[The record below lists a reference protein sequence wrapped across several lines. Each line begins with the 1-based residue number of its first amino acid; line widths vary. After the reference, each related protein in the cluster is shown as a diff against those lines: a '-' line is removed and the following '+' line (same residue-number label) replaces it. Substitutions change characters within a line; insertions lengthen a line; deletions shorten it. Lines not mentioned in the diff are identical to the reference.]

1 MRMQQ
6 AGTRTKANYAAD
18 LAACRTLLSTGSRT
32 FYAASFLLPRRIREP
47 ASALYAFCRLAD
59 DVIDL
64 GDDSEAALASL
75 YKRLDRAYAGEPED
89 TAADRAFAATVA
101 QYSIPR
107 ALPEALLEGF
117 AWDAAGREYEDL
129 ASVQAYGARVAGT
142 VGAMMALLMG
152 VRSEN
157 AIARATDLG
166 IAMQLTNIA
175 RDVGEDAR
183 AGRLYLPRQWLRDV
197 GIDPDQWLSNPVF
210 TPELGSVIDRLL
222 GVAETLYARAGSGI
236 ASLPADCRPGIYAAK
251 YLYAEIGHQLKRDGL
266 NSVSRRAF
274 VPARKKLQLLGRAL
288 AATPLQRSGPVIP
301 VLAEASFLVHAAT
314 EAMRRTASQHHR
326 NSGNTPWWNLHGKA
340 IQLIELMDQL
350 KRRELEFGTSAPR
363 SLVTAS
369 QGLE

>member
-1 MRMQQ
+1 MQQ
-6 AGTRTKANYAAD
+6 PGAPTKANDAAD
-18 LAACRTLLSTGSRT
+18 LAACRALLSTGSRT
-32 FYAASFLLPRRIREP
+32 FYAASFLLPRQIREP

-64 GDDSEAALASL
+64 GDNSEAALASL

-89 TAADRAFAATVA
+89 TPADRAFAATVA

-107 ALPEALLEGF
+107 TLPEALLEGF
-117 AWDAAGREYEDL
+117 AWDAAGRSYDDL
-129 ASVQAYGARVAGT
+129 ADVLAYAARVAGT

-183 AGRLYLPRQWLRDV
+183 AGRLYLPRRWLREA
-197 GIDPDQWLSNPVF
+197 GIDPDVWLRTPVF
-210 TPELGSVIDRLL
+210 TPELGSVIGRLL
-222 GVAETLYARAGSGI
+222 DVAETLYARAGSGI
-236 ASLPADCRPGIYAAK
+236 ASLPADCRPGIYAAR

-266 NSVSRRAF
+266 NSVSHRAY
-274 VPARKKLQLLGRAL
+274 VPVRKKLQLLGRAV
-288 AATPLQRSGPVIP
+288 AATPLQRSGPVVP

-314 EAMRRTASQHHR
+314 DTMRRTAAQHR
-326 NSGNTPWWNLHGKA
+326 GEGGNTPWWDLHGKA
-340 IQLIELMDQL
+340 VQLIELMDQL
-350 KRRELEFGTSAPR
+350 KRRELEFGQSTQG